1 MNNDETLANVKRMI
15 DEGKLG
21 EIPDLS
27 GNILDIADKLVN
39 DREKFAVL
47 LCYIAAL
54 VDGKY
59 IRLLGELAKTSIRY
73 KRAKKA
79 FLPNIVL
86 DILKFL
92 QMIKYISVK
101 EDEIIAEI
109 LDNDLANE
117 LNILKTNLLKEKPEM
132 NIEAYYKSLDKLKES
147 VNSNG

>member
-1 MNNDETLANVKRMI
+1 MNNDEMLANVKRMI

-27 GNILDIADKLVN
+27 GNILDIADRLVN

-47 LCYIAAL
+47 LCYISAL
-54 VDGKY
+54 VDGRY
-59 IRLLGELAKTSIRY
+59 IKLLGELAKTSVRY

-117 LNILKTNLLKEKPEM
+117 LNILKANLLKEKPEM
-132 NIEAYYKSLDKLKES
+132 NIEAYYKSLDKLKGKI
-147 VNSNG
+147 ND